1 VPISWGFRFNIKKDE
16 QASFYERR
24 ISAGI
29 AKQIKIKMRIKIKSH
44 AIAASALG
52 TVAPARY
59 LSLPRHR
66 QLLLSFIIKMKM
78 KIKSLGPDS
87 VPLYSIK
94 LKIALKIK
102 S

>member
-1 VPISWGFRFNIKKDE
+1 M
-16 QASFYERR
+16 
-24 ISAGI
+24 
-29 AKQIKIKMRIKIKSH
+29 KMRIKIKSH
-44 AIAASALG
+44 AIAASAVG

-66 QLLLSFIIKMKM
+66 QLLLSFIIKMKMKM